1 MSEEQAKNAE
11 GKAEPS
17 TKSATAKGTKDATPE
32 PKNVNVQSVISDVDF
47 LWQWFLDNE
56 GIGGSLTG
64 TDRRRLVGV
73 GVRNNG
79 FIDKAFDIAIENP
92 QFMPAHFDVATL
104 TQNMHDI
111 EDLRQLLWTLQ
122 QFVQA
127 VSNALLVHSDSAYRD
142 ALRIYDSL
150 REQSRNRVDGA
161 EPLFRALASFFS
173 RRRKPANE
181 EPTEMELER
190 DIKRLIHGKADG
202 EIVIKN
208 ERPNM
213 TGGVH
218 EVIDNVHKDKT
229 AFKATE
235 QGSVTE

>member
-1 MSEEQAKNAE
+1 MSEGHAKKTDHE
-11 GKAEPS
+11 TKAKTE
-17 TKSATAKGTKDATPE
+17 AKGATPE
-32 PKNVNVQSVISDVDF
+32 MKTENVQSIIRDVDY

-79 FIDKAFDIAIENP
+79 FIDKAFDIAVENP
-92 QFMPAHFDVATL
+92 QFMPAHFDVTTL
-104 TQNMHDI
+104 TANMHDI

-122 QFVQA
+122 QFTQA

-150 REQSRNRVDGA
+150 REQARNRVDGA
-161 EPLFRALASFFS
+161 DPLFRALRSFFS
-173 RRRKPANE
+173 RRRKPAGE

-208 ERPNM
+208 ERQNM
-213 TGGVH
+213 VGGVH

-229 AFKATE
+229 AFKETA

>member
-1 MSEEQAKNAE
+1 MSESKAKNAE
-11 GKAEPS
+11 HESTTEKAGKEVG
-17 TKSATAKGTKDATPE
+17 KE
-32 PKNVNVQSVISDVDF
+32 PKSENVQSMIRDVDY
-47 LWQWFLDNE
+47 LWQYFLEHE

-92 QFMPAHFDVATL
+92 QFMPPHFDVGTL

-122 QFVQA
+122 QFSQA

-142 ALRIYDSL
+142 ALRIYNSL
-150 REQSRNRVDGA
+150 QEQARNRVDGA
-161 EPLFRALASFFS
+161 EPLFRALQTFFS
-173 RRRKPANE
+173 RRRKPAGE

-190 DIKRLIHGKADG
+190 DIKRLIHGKSDG

-208 ERPNM
+208 ERPHM
-213 TGGVH
+213 VGGLH
-218 EVIDNVHKDKT
+218 EVIDSVHKDKT
-229 AFKATE
+229 AFKETA

>member
-1 MSEEQAKNAE
+1 MSEGHAKKE
-11 GKAEPS
+11 SHE
-17 TKSATAKGTKDATPE
+17 TTAKKETKDATPE
-32 PKNVNVQSVISDVDF
+32 MKTENVQSIIRDVDY

-79 FIDKAFDIAIENP
+79 FIDKAFDIAVENP
-92 QFMPAHFDVATL
+92 QFMPAHFNVETL
-104 TQNMHDI
+104 TANMHDI

-150 REQSRNRVDGA
+150 REQARNRVDGA
-161 EPLFRALASFFS
+161 DPLFRALRTFFS

-213 TGGVH
+213 VGGVH
-218 EVIDNVHKDKT
+218 EVIDNVHKDRT
-229 AFKATE
+229 AFKETA

>member
-1 MSEEQAKNAE
+1 
-11 GKAEPS
+11 
-17 TKSATAKGTKDATPE
+17 
-32 PKNVNVQSVISDVDF
+32 
-47 LWQWFLDNE
+47 
-56 GIGGSLTG
+56 
-64 TDRRRLVGV
+64 V

-79 FIDKAFDIAIENP
+79 FIDKAFDIAVENP
-92 QFMPAHFDVATL
+92 QFMPAHFDVNAL
-104 TQNMHDI
+104 TSTMRNL

-122 QFVQA
+122 QFTQA

-161 EPLFRALASFFS
+161 DPLFRALRTFFS

-181 EPTEMELER
+181 EPTEMEIER
-190 DIKRLIHGKADG
+190 DVKRLIHGKADG

-229 AFKATE
+229 AFKESVQAE
-235 QGSVTE
+235 VTE

>member
-1 MSEEQAKNAE
+1 MSEEQAKKE
-11 GKAEPS
+11 S
-17 TKSATAKGTKDATPE
+17 QGTKAKSEASKE
-32 PKNVNVQSVISDVDF
+32 PKNLNVQSVISDVDY

-181 EPTEMELER
+181 EPTEMEIER
-190 DIKRLIHGKADG
+190 DVKRLIHGKADG

-218 EVIDNVHKDKT
+218 EVIDNVHKDRT
-229 AFKATE
+229 AFKGE
-235 QGSVTE
+235 VEGSVTE

>member
-1 MSEEQAKNAE
+1 MSESKTKNAE
-11 GKAEPS
+11 HQ
-17 TKSATAKGTKDATPE
+17 TATEKKTKDGAPE
-32 PKNVNVQSVISDVDF
+32 MKTGSVQVITEDIGY

-64 TDRRRLVGV
+64 TDRRRLIGV

-79 FIDKAFDIAIENP
+79 FIDKAFDIALENP
-92 QFMPAHFDVATL
+92 QFMPAHFNVATL
-104 TQNMHDI
+104 TANMHDI
-111 EDLRQLLWTLQ
+111 EDLRQLMWTLQ
-122 QFVQA
+122 QFTQA

-142 ALRIYDSL
+142 ALRIYDAL
-150 REQSRNRVDGA
+150 EEQSRNRVDGA
-161 EPLFRALASFFS
+161 EPLFRALRTFFS

-181 EPTEMELER
+181 EPTEMEIER
-190 DIKRLIHGKADG
+190 DVKRLVHGKADG

-213 TGGVH
+213 IGGLH

-229 AFKATE
+229 AFKETKQGEITE
-235 QGSVTE
+235 

>member
-1 MSEEQAKNAE
+1 MSEENE
-11 GKAEPS
+11 GTRELE
-17 TKSATAKGTKDATPE
+17 TGKGKE
-32 PKNVNVQSVISDVDF
+32 PKNENVGSIIRDVDF
-47 LWQWFLDNE
+47 LWQWFLENE
-56 GIGGSLTG
+56 GIGGSLTA

-79 FIDKAFDIAIENP
+79 FIDKAFDIALENP
-92 QFMPAHFDVATL
+92 QFMPPHFDVGTL
-104 TQNMHDI
+104 TANMRDI

-142 ALRIYDSL
+142 ALRIYRSL
-150 REQSRNRVDGA
+150 QEQTTNRVDGA
-161 EPLFRALASFFS
+161 EPLFRALVTFFS

-181 EPTEMELER
+181 EPTEVELER
-190 DIKRLIHGKADG
+190 DIKRLIHGKGDG

-208 ERPNM
+208 ERPHM
-213 TGGVH
+213 VGGVH

-229 AFKATE
+229 AFKGE
-235 QGSVTE
+235 VEGSVTE

>member
-1 MSEEQAKNAE
+1 MSEKHEAKT
-11 GKAEPS
+11 GKE
-17 TKSATAKGTKDATPE
+17 TKGATPAGTKPE
-32 PKNVNVQSVISDVDF
+32 PKTEDIHYLATNVEN

-64 TDRRRLVGV
+64 TDRRRLIGV

-92 QFMPAHFDVATL
+92 QFMPAHFNVATL
-104 TQNMHDI
+104 TANMHDI

-150 REQSRNRVDGA
+150 EEQSRNRVDGA
-161 EPLFRALASFFS
+161 EPLFRALRTFFS

-181 EPTEMELER
+181 EPTEMEIER
-190 DIKRLIHGKADG
+190 DVKRLVHGKADG

-213 TGGVH
+213 IGGLH

-229 AFKATE
+229 AFKAQE
-235 QGSVTE
+235 QGEITE

>member
-1 MSEEQAKNAE
+1 MSESKAKNAE
-11 GKAEPS
+11 H
-17 TKSATAKGTKDATPE
+17 KSATEKKAKDATPE
-32 PKNVNVQSVISDVDF
+32 MKTENVQSIIRDVDY

-79 FIDKAFDIAIENP
+79 FIDKAFDIAVENP
-92 QFMPAHFDVATL
+92 QFMPAHFDVETL
-104 TQNMHDI
+104 TSNMHDI

-122 QFVQA
+122 QFTQA

-150 REQSRNRVDGA
+150 REQARNRVDGA

-190 DIKRLIHGKADG
+190 DIKRLIHGKEDG

-208 ERPNM
+208 ESPHM
-213 TGGVH
+213 VGGLH
-218 EVIDNVHKDKT
+218 EVIDSVHKNKT
-229 AFKATE
+229 AFKETA

>member
-1 MSEEQAKNAE
+1 MMAE
-11 GKAEPS
+11 KHETKAEVKAAPS
-17 TKSATAKGTKDATPE
+17 TEARGTKPE
-32 PKNVNVQSVISDVDF
+32 LKTEDVQGLTRDVDY

-64 TDRRRLVGV
+64 TDRRRLIGV

-92 QFMPAHFDVATL
+92 QFMPAHFNVATL
-104 TQNMHDI
+104 TANMHDI
-111 EDLRQLLWTLQ
+111 EDLRQLMWTLQ
-122 QFVQA
+122 QFTQA

-150 REQSRNRVDGA
+150 EEQSRNRVDGA
-161 EPLFRALASFFS
+161 EPLFRALRTFFS

-181 EPTEMELER
+181 EPTEMEIER
-190 DIKRLIHGKADG
+190 DVKRLIHGKADG
-202 EIVIKN
+202 EIAIKN

-213 TGGVH
+213 LGGLH

-229 AFKATE
+229 AFKGTAE
-235 QGSVTE
+235 AEINE